1 MIDKMIKT
9 KQTIINKANCK
20 VDLVEKFNTQSYI
33 NIYTSIMQP
42 MISQIEILVTVYRAI
57 GYMNWLLKGVYHHWI
72 NQVMLTVIVARSI
85 IPV

>member
-9 KQTIINKANCK
+9 KQTIINKANRK
-20 VDLVEKFNTQSYI
+20 VDLV
-33 NIYTSIMQP
+33 YTTIMQP
-42 MISQIEILVTVYRAI
+42 MISEIEILVTVYRAI
-57 GYMNWLLKGVYHHWI
+57 GYMSWLLKGVYHHWI

>member
-1 MIDKMIKT
+1 MIDKIIKT

-42 MISQIEILVTVYRAI
+42 MISQIEILITVYRAI
-57 GYMNWLLKGVYHHWI
+57 GYINWLSKGVYHHWI

-85 IPV
+85 LPV